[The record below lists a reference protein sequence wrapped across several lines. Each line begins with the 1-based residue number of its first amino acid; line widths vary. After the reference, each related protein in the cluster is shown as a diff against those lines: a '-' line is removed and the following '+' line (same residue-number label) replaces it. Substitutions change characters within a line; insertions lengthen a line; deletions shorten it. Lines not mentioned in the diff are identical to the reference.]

1 MKRRSL
7 LPLAALLLAAALPLA
22 ARAETHTLT
31 LEGMK
36 ILPATVTVKAG
47 DRLVWNN
54 KDVVPHTVTAKG
66 VFDSGSIA
74 PGKSWSHAAPKPG
87 TYDYVCTFHPGMKA
101 TLVVK

>member
-7 LPLAALLLAAALPLA
+7 LPVSALLLAAALPFA
-22 ARAETHTLT
+22 VRAETHTIVID
-31 LEGMK
+31 GMK
-36 ILPATVTVKAG
+36 MTPQTLTVKAG
-47 DRLVWNN
+47 DRIVWNN
-54 KDVVPHTVTAKG
+54 KDVVPHTATAKG

-74 PGKSWSHAAPKPG
+74 VGKSWSHAAPKPG

>member
-1 MKRRSL
+1 MKRRRL
-7 LPLAALLLAAALPLA
+7 LPVFALVLAAALPLA
-22 ARAETHTLT
+22 ARAATHTIT
-31 LEGMK
+31 IEGMK
-36 ILPATVTVKAG
+36 FSPETVTVKAG

-54 KDVVPHTVTAKG
+54 KDIVPHTATAKG